1 MTTETMTIHR
11 GLCELKV
18 LISRINKVID
28 ESNFCTATKASM
40 RKLKGVPIEDFKKDS
55 QSALDQIKDLMARYD
70 AIKRA
75 ISESNAKTTV
85 EIAGKSYTVAEAI
98 YMNQYGL
105 DFKQRLYL
113 HMSNEY
119 SAAIKAI
126 EKENAQLSDRAD
138 RYIANT
144 TSNKES
150 MDPGSVTELRNDYI
164 ERETMVLIDGIGIKE
179 TMNGLAEEI
188 DKFKSEVDSVLST
201 SNATT
206 TITISY

>member
-98 YMNQYGL
+98 Y
-105 DFKQRLYL
+105 
-113 HMSNEY
+113 
-119 SAAIKAI
+119 I
-126 EKENAQLSDRAD
+126 E
-138 RYIANT
+138 
-144 TSNKES
+144 
-150 MDPGSVTELRNDYI
+150 SVWP
-164 ERETMVLIDGIGIKE
+164 
-179 TMNGLAEEI
+179 
-188 DKFKSEVDSVLST
+188 
-201 SNATT
+201 
-206 TITISY
+206 

>member
-1 MTTETMTIHR
+1 
-11 GLCELKV
+11 
-18 LISRINKVID
+18 
-28 ESNFCTATKASM
+28 
-40 RKLKGVPIEDFKKDS
+40 
-55 QSALDQIKDLMARYD
+55 
-70 AIKRA
+70 
-75 ISESNAKTTV
+75 
-85 EIAGKSYTVAEAI
+85 
-98 YMNQYGL
+98 
-105 DFKQRLYL
+105 
-113 HMSNEY
+113 MSNEY

-144 TSNKES
+144 TSNKEN

>member
-1 MTTETMTIHR
+1 MTIHR

-75 ISESNAKTTV
+75 ISEANAKTTV

-105 DFKQRLYL
+105 EFKQRLHL

-144 TSNKES
+144 TSNKEN
-150 MDPGSVTELRNDYI
+150 MDPDSVTEMRNDYI

-179 TMNGLAEEI
+179 TMNGLADEI

>member
-75 ISESNAKTTV
+75 ISESNAKATV

-105 DFKQRLYL
+105 EFKQRLHL

-138 RYIANT
+138 RYIAST
-144 TSNKES
+144 TSNKEN

-179 TMNGLAEEI
+179 TMNGLADEI

>member
-18 LISRINKVID
+18 LTARINKVIND
-28 ESNFCTATKASM
+28 STFCAATKASM
-40 RKLKGVPIEDFKKDS
+40 RKLNGISIDDFKKDS
-55 QSALDQIKDLMARYD
+55 QSALDRLKDLMARYD

-75 ISESNAKTTV
+75 ISESNAKTII
-85 EIAGKSYTVAEAI
+85 EIAGKPYTVAEAI

-105 DFKQRLYL
+105 EYKHRLYI

-119 SAAIKAI
+119 SAAIKTI

-138 RYIANT
+138 RYITNT
-144 TSNKES
+144 TSNKEN
-150 MDPGSVTELRNDYI
+150 MDPDSVTEMRNDYI
-164 ERETMVLIDGIGIKE
+164 ERETMVLIDGIDIKE
-179 TMNGLAEEI
+179 TMKNLADEI
-188 DKFKSEVDSVLST
+188 DKFKAEVDSVLST

-206 TITISY
+206 TVTISY

>member
-75 ISESNAKTTV
+75 ISEANAKTTV

-105 DFKQRLYL
+105 EFKQRLHL

-144 TSNKES
+144 TSNKEN
-150 MDPGSVTELRNDYI
+150 MDPDSVTEMRNDYI

-179 TMNGLAEEI
+179 TMNGLADEI